1 MLTLQQTNVIIP
13 DLPKRVAAQLFAAS
27 TVRHVKSGQALFSVG
42 ERGDGCYRIEQGVV
56 KICVTSPAGDERIL
70 AVVGAGAIVG
80 ELALIDGL
88 PRSAS
93 IFAFRDSTF
102 RFISRKH
109 FNECKKDHPEFHA
122 YLATILAARLREAD
136 EALAAAT
143 FLPVKGRVARAFLN
157 LAKIL
162 GEQAEDGRV
171 LIKGPI
177 SQADLAAMA
186 GVARENVSR
195 MLSEWGKRKLI
206 TRSSRHYVLNDI
218 EAFQLE
224 IDSDASE

>member
-1 MLTLQQTNVIIP
+1 MLTLKQTNVIIP
-13 DLPKRVAAQLFAAS
+13 DLPRRVAAQLFASS
-27 TVRHVKSGQALFSVG
+27 TVLHVKSGEALFLVG

-56 KICVTSPAGDERIL
+56 KICVTSPSGDERIL

-102 RFISRKH
+102 RFISRKQ
-109 FNECKKDHPEFHA
+109 FDECKKDNPEFHA
-122 YLATILAARLREAD
+122 YLTTILAARLREAD

-143 FLPVKGRVARAFLN
+143 FLPVKGRVARALLD

-162 GEQAEDGRV
+162 GEPTEGGRV
-171 LIKGPI
+171 LINGPI

-195 MLSEWGKRKLI
+195 MLSEWSKRKLI
-206 TRSSRHYVLNDI
+206 VRSARHYALNDI
-218 EAFQLE
+218 AAFQRE
-224 IDSDASE
+224 IDSAASE